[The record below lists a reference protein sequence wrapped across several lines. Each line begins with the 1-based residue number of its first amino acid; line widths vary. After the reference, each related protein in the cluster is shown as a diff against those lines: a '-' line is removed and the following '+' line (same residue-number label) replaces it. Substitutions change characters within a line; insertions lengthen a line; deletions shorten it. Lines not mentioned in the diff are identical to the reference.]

1 MRPTGNG
8 GKGLPATPEALRAY
22 AQRVLRPGQVQSF
35 GCVLLV
41 ASEASYA
48 VTGAEPGVV
57 LGVSENAESLLGV
70 HPDALVDNNLFDPA
84 SSPFAPASASNL
96 ERALSADGDLAAK
109 APLIVSLRSNES
121 AKLYA
126 IAHTTD
132 EGHVVDLEPI
142 DEGSDLMLEGAIRSQ
157 SLAKASVTRIQD
169 AAEAPSSELSRL
181 VVDELRELLGYDR
194 CMMYRFHEDQ
204 HGEVVAESYSKFAS
218 DAFEGLHF
226 PATDIPQANRAI
238 FMSMRSRMIA
248 DVAAAASKVRRSVRL
263 CDDIL
268 LGSSQLRGVSGC
280 HGQYLSNMGVKAT
293 LVMSVVVAARDPAD
307 GKKTTEKLWGLVVC
321 HHYQGPRRVPYYQRS
336 AAEFLVRVFAL
347 ELGRSVERER
357 RELERALR
365 GARDVVVSCLK
376 YVEDVGCRP
385 EHLAQ
390 TLGAV
395 VCTEPA
401 SAALPRVANAT
412 GAALVMGDA
421 VLRVGACPSAEDVVA
436 LAEWVAGADAEVS
449 NLADGA
455 SALSTQRRRLV
466 AGGTWCTDSL
476 LREGFDRA
484 EGMREAASGVIVAD
498 AAPATV
504 SAYDG
509 GAGLASSSPSTA
521 SLASVSDA
529 GGAGGA
535 AEPVTLVWFRGERL
549 REESWAGGK
558 RAAPARHKG
567 VEMTP
572 RESFA
577 AVKEV
582 LRGESEPWSAEE
594 LASASD
600 MRGLVR
606 DVVRACRRGR
616 FSHRAQSSLDAVVGA
631 FGDGDGR
638 FAGVADEL
646 RTIVGTAD
654 LPVIKLDPE
663 MRITEHNNFAATLLA
678 GSGRSVV
685 GEKLEDFL
693 EPDSRGAVAD
703 EYRAAV
709 RASRAPRPTLLKF
722 KPRGGEGVVSGGG
735 GGEGSAEGTAGNAAD
750 GSASVSGGERAYR
763 ATLAFPQF
771 KRDPGGEPAGMV
783 LTGRDLGSFRATM
796 RALSLADP
804 CDDAGI
810 RTVVSG
816 AVVPVASV
824 DAGGRVEDW
833 NALMEFATGA
843 TAADAAGKLLLG
855 ELFGDEKTNT
865 AALTVFATTSA
876 PDPMTELAVRLSAV
890 IAGEADENVNDDD
903 AESESESRS
912 KAKSFDDAFAESVRD
927 NASARFARLES
938 PLSPGAPG
946 SRRMDVILFFARRSG
961 ARGGA
966 FVFLMD
972 TSLPRVIERAMAVQ
986 LAAETAAETKS
997 RHIAFVSHEIR
1008 NPVNGILA
1016 SVEAIDELIPAMRA
1030 FGSSNVALLGGGT
1043 DDGAASLDEMQDLVR
1058 STLACTDQLRRT
1070 VDGMLD
1076 LNKLEEGKMTL
1087 RESPFDVDLMVR
1099 AVTMQIKS
1107 ATEKKGLHLA
1117 SEVSPLLR
1125 GVRLVGDAPK
1135 IQQVLAN
1142 FCWNAVKFTS
1152 EGSVTLDVTCEMPE
1166 EGGDAPASVF
1176 FKVIDTGEGMSK
1188 STMERVFDR
1197 FAMGEHKVSKY
1208 GGSGLGLAIC
1218 RSLAELMHGEIHC
1231 MSQPGRG
1238 STFVLELAM
1247 PIDRSRSAPSLA
1259 SRSTDHSGEPSGANS
1274 PRGSP
1279 ETSVKTGLAV
1289 EGARDAPGPSKLSR
1303 VDSDP
1308 IPAVP
1313 VPDQTSAPPT
1323 TATPT
1328 PTPTQTQTADA
1339 SAKESREERPRGV
1352 GVPRQFSRQSFVVK
1366 RDGDAVPYEPPS
1378 PASASA
1384 PVPAPPPASSFRSP
1398 HEGFFARV
1406 RAADAAARASDGHH
1420 TFENP
1425 SWSGSAFTPSS
1436 FDAAAPTASP
1446 PAWSV
1451 TAIREH
1457 VAAASVAVLVEVRAG
1472 DEVRQHWGGSPVG
1485 PAGVGPAL
1493 VEAQRDGVQR
1503 ALGLFRPES
1512 GIPSPTPARLGWNGN
1527 GAVDT
1532 SPSRVAPPPTP
1543 PTVTPA
1549 APSKASAASLSA
1561 RFDAQVSTRD
1571 DDRNMNA
1578 AAAPAAAVD
1587 SIENGSYPESSAFA
1601 STSPSAIASAPPA
1614 CDSVL
1619 IVDDDKVNV
1628 KVLHRAFSKGAF
1640 GTVTTGEDGQD
1651 AVQLLINQDAKFD
1664 VVLIDENMRHMNG
1677 TVATERVRAQEA
1689 RRGCPGRQLVVVT
1702 SGNSSHSDM
1711 IKYQKAGMN
1720 AMLVKPMNL
1729 KGVVRWVRDYHA
1741 FVTHTRAVGGWK
1753 PGQPLPDWCP
1763 KPEFRPDSTFE
1774 DGYFFG
1780 DVEVF
1785 GTIPRR

>member
-8 GKGLPATPEALRAY
+8 SKGLPATPEALRAY

-35 GCVLLV
+35 GCVILV

-70 HPDALVDNNLFDPA
+70 HPDALVDHNLFDPV
-84 SSPFAPASASNL
+84 SSPFAPACVSKL

-121 AKLYA
+121 VKLYA
-126 IAHTTD
+126 IAHTTE

-142 DEGSDLMLEGAIRSQ
+142 DEGSDRMLEGAIRSQ
-157 SLAKASVTRIQD
+157 SLAKVSVTRIQD
-169 AAEAPSSELSRL
+169 AAESPSSELTRL
-181 VVDELRELLGYDR
+181 VVDELRKLLGYDR

-204 HGEVVAESYSKFAS
+204 HGEVVAESYSKYAS

-248 DVAAAASKVRRSVRL
+248 DVAAAASKVRRSARMR
-263 CDDIL
+263 DDIL
-268 LGSSQLRGVSGC
+268 LGGSQLRGVSGC
-280 HGQYLSNMGVKAT
+280 HGQYLGNMGVKAT
-293 LVMSVVVAARDPAD
+293 LVMSVIVAARDATD
-307 GKKTTEKLWGLVVC
+307 AKKTTEKLWGLVVC

-347 ELGRSVERER
+347 QLGRTVERER
-357 RELERALR
+357 RERERALR
-365 GARDVVVSCLK
+365 SARDVVVSCLK
-376 YVEDVGCRP
+376 YVEEVGCRP

-390 TLGAV
+390 TLGSV
-395 VCTEPA
+395 VCTEPT
-401 SAALPRVANAT
+401 SAALPMVAKAT

-421 VLRVGACPSAEDVVA
+421 VLRVGKCPAAEDVVA
-436 LAEWVAGADAEVS
+436 LAAWVAGADAEVS

-466 AGGTWCTDSL
+466 AGGTWHTDSL

-484 EGMREAASGVIVAD
+484 ESVREVASGVMVAD
-498 AAPATV
+498 ATPATV
-504 SAYDG
+504 SSYDG
-509 GAGLASSSPSTA
+509 GAGFVVRDSSTG

-529 GGAGGA
+529 GGATVG

-549 REESWAGGK
+549 KEESWAGGK

-567 VEMTP
+567 VEMAP

-582 LRGESEPWSAEE
+582 LRGESEPWSSEE

-600 MRGLVR
+600 TRVLVR

-616 FSHRAQSSLDAVVGA
+616 FTNRAQSSLDAVVGA
-631 FGDGDGR
+631 FGDDDGH

-654 LPVIKLDPE
+654 LPMIKLDPA

-685 GEKLEDFL
+685 GENLEDFL
-693 EPDSRGAVAD
+693 QRDSRDAVAD

-709 RASRAPRPTLLKF
+709 RETRAPRPTLLKF
-722 KPRGGEGVVSGGG
+722 KPRGGEEGIDGRG
-735 GGEGSAEGTAGNAAD
+735 GGEGSAEGSAEHHAD
-750 GSASVSGGERAYR
+750 EFASGTGGGSGGERAYR
-763 ATLAFPQF
+763 AMLAFPQF
-771 KRDPGGEPAGMV
+771 KRDPGGEPAGLV

-796 RALSLADP
+796 HALAVADP
-804 CDDAGI
+804 NDDVEI
-810 RTVVSG
+810 RAVVSG
-816 AVVPVASV
+816 AIVPVASV

-843 TAADAAGKLLLG
+843 TAADAEGKLLLG
-855 ELFGDEKTNT
+855 ELFGDEKSTR
-865 AALTVFATTSA
+865 APLTVFATTNA
-876 PDPMTELAVRLSAV
+876 PDPMTELAARLSVV
-890 IAGEADENVNDDD
+890 ISGETDKNEDEDD
-903 AESESESRS
+903 AESESGS
-912 KAKSFDDAFAESVRD
+912 KSMSFDDAFTESVRD
-927 NASARFARLES
+927 NASARFAHAKS
-938 PLSPGAPG
+938 PTGPGAPD
-946 SRRMDVILFFARRSG
+946 SRQMDVILFFARRPG

-966 FVFLMD
+966 FVFLLD
-972 TSLPRVIERAMAVQ
+972 TRLPRVIERAMAVQ
-986 LAAETAAETKS
+986 LASETAAQAKS

-1016 SVEAIDELIPAMRA
+1016 SVEAIDELIPVMRA
-1030 FGSSNVALLGGGT
+1030 FGSSKVIPNGSGT
-1043 DDGAASLDEMQDLVR
+1043 GDGAASLDEMHDLVR

-1107 ATEKKGLHLA
+1107 AMEKKDLHLA

-1166 EGGDAPASVF
+1166 EGGDAPVSVF

-1247 PIDRSRSAPSLA
+1247 LIDRSSRSSESRSA
-1259 SRSTDHSGEPSGANS
+1259 DHFGEPSGTDG
-1274 PRGSP
+1274 PPDSP
-1279 ETSVKTGLAV
+1279 ESSVETGLAL
-1289 EGARDAPGPSKLSR
+1289 EGLRDAPGPSKLSR
-1303 VDSDP
+1303 VDSNP
-1308 IPAVP
+1308 LPAVP
-1313 VPDQTSAPPT
+1313 VPDQTSTTPT
-1323 TATPT
+1323 TATAAPIPT
-1328 PTPTQTQTADA
+1328 PTADA
-1339 SAKESREERPRGV
+1339 SALEEKSRGV

-1366 RDGDAVPYEPPS
+1366 RDGNAIPYTPPAPATSPVPASAPS
-1378 PASASA
+1378 PALSPGST
-1384 PVPAPPPASSFRSP
+1384 FRSP
-1398 HEGFFARV
+1398 HDGFFARA
-1406 RAADAAARASDGHH
+1406 RDADAAARASGGHH
-1420 TFENP
+1420 AFQNP
-1425 SWSGSAFTPSS
+1425 SVSGSTLVPSS
-1436 FDAAAPTASP
+1436 FDAVAPPASP
-1446 PAWSV
+1446 SAWSV

-1457 VAAASVAVLVEVRAG
+1457 VAVTSVAVLVEVRAG

-1493 VEAQRDGVQR
+1493 ADAQRDGMER
-1503 ALGLFRPES
+1503 ALALFRPES
-1512 GIPSPTPARLGWNGN
+1512 GIPSPTPVRLGWNGN
-1527 GAVDT
+1527 VAVDA
-1532 SPSRVAPPPTP
+1532 SHPRVAPPPTP
-1543 PTVTPA
+1543 PAPTPP
-1549 APSKASAASLSA
+1549 APSEASAASLSA

-1571 DDRNMNA
+1571 VGRNA
-1578 AAAPAAAVD
+1578 DAAAVD
-1587 SIENGSYPESSAFA
+1587 AIENGSHPRPFA
-1601 STSPSAIASAPPA
+1601 NASAPPA

-1628 KVLHRAFSKGAF
+1628 KVLHRAFSKGSF

-1677 TVATERVRAQEA
+1677 TVATERVRAREA
-1689 RRGCPGRQLVVVT
+1689 QNGCSGRQLVVVT
-1702 SGNSSHSDM
+1702 SGNSSYSDK

-1729 KGVVRWVRDYHA
+1729 KGVVRWVQDYHA
-1741 FVTHTRAVGGWK
+1741 FFTHTRAAGGWK

-1763 KPEFRPDSTFE
+1763 KPEFKPESTFE

-1785 GTIPRR
+1785 GSIPRQ